1 MVPSPVR
8 PINTMTIAFGHGLSV
23 SPLHLA
29 SGVATVVNGGIR
41 RPVTLL
47 RTDIPSPGERVIS
60 ERTSHDMRRLMR
72 LVVED
77 GTGRKADAHG
87 YVVGGKTGNAEKV
100 GASGGYKTKP
110 PMTPFCADF
119 PTRKTGRAGKEATV

>member
-1 MVPSPVR
+1 MVPSPWR

-23 SPLHLA
+23 SPLHID

-60 ERTSHDMRRLMR
+60 ERTPQDHQRLKR
-72 LVVED
+72 LVVDD
-77 GTGRKADAHG
+77 GTRRKAHAHG
-87 YVVGGKTGNAEKV
+87 VAVGGQTWTAVKCGRRRRTTSKT
-100 GASGGYKTKP
+100 
-110 PMTPFCADF
+110 
-119 PTRKTGRAGKEATV
+119 

>member
-1 MVPSPVR
+1 MVPSPWR

-60 ERTSHDMRRLMR
+60 ARTSHDMRRLMR
-72 LVVED
+72 PLVED
-77 GTGRKADAHG
+77 GTGPKAASHG
-87 YVVGGKTGNAEKV
+87 TVVGGKTGTAEKC
-100 GASGGYKTKP
+100 GPTGGH
-110 PMTPFCADF
+110 
-119 PTRKTGRAGKEATV
+119 